1 MDVYI
6 PVEKHFKPTGDYL
19 MIDINMI
26 GQIQIDEE
34 ERLQQLLKSS
44 NLDDQSKESVL
55 KRIHHQIQH
64 LNNLIELEEH

>member
-1 MDVYI
+1 
-6 PVEKHFKPTGDYL
+6 

-44 NLDDQSKESVL
+44 NHDDTSKETVL